1 MITLHSVSKEVGRGR
16 LRRLVLDDV
25 TWTIPSR
32 AQYVILGH
40 KGAGKTTLLNIIS
53 GTTIP
58 NKGWV
63 ERRASISPGR
73 SLLRAFGTDTPR
85 QITLQ
90 LERLYRVPAEEIATF
105 IARFADME
113 RAMNVSVKSLPNAM
127 RQRLGYALTY
137 AIPFDF
143 YLFDGS
149 IGPQRGDFARAC
161 REAFD
166 ARSKQAGVIL
176 TTSQP
181 RIAKRFD
188 GAGGVLHNGK
198 IELFATVHEAV
209 AAFNKLPHSES
220 EPSLV
225 ESIDDEDDD
234 EDDWL

>member
-1 MITLHSVSKEVGRGR
+1 MITLHSVSKKVGRGR
-16 LRRLVLDDV
+16 LRKLVLDNV
-25 TWTIPSR
+25 NWTIPSR
-32 AQYVILGH
+32 GRYVILGH

-53 GTTIP
+53 GTTVP
-58 NKGWV
+58 NSGWV
-63 ERRASISPGR
+63 ERRASICPGR
-73 SLLRAFGTDTPR
+73 SLLRAFGADTPR
-85 QITLQ
+85 QIALQ
-90 LERLYRVPAEEIATF
+90 LARLYRVPADEIAAF

-113 RAMNVSVKSLPNAM
+113 RAMNVSVRSLPNAM

-149 IGPQRGDFARAC
+149 IGPQRGDFARVC

-198 IELFATVHEAV
+198 IELFTTVHEAI
-209 AAFNKLPHSES
+209 AAFNTLPYSGS
-220 EPSLV
+220 EPSFV
-225 ESIDDEDDD
+225 EATDDEDDN